1 MGVIRGVWGVR
12 WGYAK
17 VSPWG
22 EGAAAERRRVRGMMA
37 TDVFHM
43 DANGVRISAHRS
55 VFGEHTYATRNI
67 QSVDRVE
74 DKGVRWPGIGTLFIG
89 FVIMAVGLVLQH
101 TITLVIGAVA
111 VTSGSLNLARKR
123 PRYGIRITTQ
133 RGPVYVLASRD
144 KRYVEVVADALLRAI
159 SVAHRARE
167 AAHDE
172 SGAGDDRSSER
183 PPAAEAPA
191 PRRGGR
197 PTRRRR
203 RR

>member
-1 MGVIRGVWGVR
+1 
-12 WGYAK
+12 
-17 VSPWG
+17 
-22 EGAAAERRRVRGMMA
+22 MA

-74 DKGVRWPGIGTLFIG
+74 DKGVRWPGMGTLFIG
-89 FVIMAVGLVLQH
+89 LVIVAVGFVLQH
-101 TITLVIGAVA
+101 TITLMIGAVA
-111 VTSGSLNLARKR
+111 VLSGSLNLSRKR

-144 KRYVEVVADALLRAI
+144 KRYVELVADALLRAV
-159 SVAHRARE
+159 SVAHRGRTTEREELETGEAR
-167 AAHDE
+167 
-172 SGAGDDRSSER
+172 GPER
-183 PPAAEAPA
+183 APAAEAPA
-191 PRRGGR
+191 QRRGGR

>member
-1 MGVIRGVWGVR
+1 
-12 WGYAK
+12 
-17 VSPWG
+17 
-22 EGAAAERRRVRGMMA
+22 MA

-74 DKGVRWPGIGTLFIG
+74 DKGVRWPGMGTLFIG
-89 FVIMAVGLVLQH
+89 LVIVAVGFVLQH
-101 TITLVIGAVA
+101 MITLMIGAVA
-111 VTSGSLNLARKR
+111 VLSGSLNLSRKR

-144 KRYVEVVADALLRAI
+144 KRYVEVVSEALLRAM
-159 SVAHRARE
+159 SAAHRARGSARE
-167 AAHDE
+167 EPASGEE
-172 SGAGDDRSSER
+172 SSADPGT
-183 PPAAEAPA
+183 APEPQA

>member
-1 MGVIRGVWGVR
+1 
-12 WGYAK
+12 
-17 VSPWG
+17 
-22 EGAAAERRRVRGMMA
+22 MA

-43 DANGVRISAHRS
+43 DANGVRISAQRA
-55 VFGEHTYATRNI
+55 VFAEHAYAPRNI
-67 QSVDRVE
+67 WSVDRVE
-74 DKGVRWPGIGTLFIG
+74 DKGVRWPGIGMLFLG
-89 FVIMAVGLVLQH
+89 FGIMIAGLIMQH
-101 TITLVIGAVA
+101 TITLLIGAVA

-123 PRYGIRITTQ
+123 PRYGLRITTQ

-144 KRYVEVVADALLRAI
+144 KRYVEVVADALLRAV
-159 SVAHRARE
+159 SAAHRTRE

-172 SGAGDDRSSER
+172 TGVAEER
-183 PPAAEAPA
+183 PAESTPEPESQAPS

>member
-1 MGVIRGVWGVR
+1 
-12 WGYAK
+12 
-17 VSPWG
+17 
-22 EGAAAERRRVRGMMA
+22 MA

-74 DKGVRWPGIGTLFIG
+74 DKGVRWPGMGTLFIG
-89 FVIMAVGLVLQH
+89 LVIVVVGLVLQH
-101 TITLVIGAVA
+101 TITLMIGAVA
-111 VTSGSLNLARKR
+111 VLSGSLNLSRKR

-144 KRYVEVVADALLRAI
+144 KRYVEVVAEALLRAV
-159 SVAHRARE
+159 SVAHRTRGPARE
-167 AAHDE
+167 ETAPGEESSADRAAAPE
-172 SGAGDDRSSER
+172 SQ
-183 PPAAEAPA
+183 A